1 MLSPSS
7 CRNVWDTSRKSLKER
22 CRNPRWRERG
32 GRKTSQI
39 TLTSLEKIK
48 NKKGF
53 WSNILKSIFMALVLC
68 QGKTWVGRTLM
79 LDFR

>member
-1 MLSPSS
+1 MQESKVEGTGWEENLP
-7 CRNVWDTSRKSLKER
+7 NYLNK
-22 CRNPRWRERG
+22 
-32 GRKTSQI
+32 
-39 TLTSLEKIK
+39 LEKIK

>member
-1 MLSPSS
+1 MEGTGWEENLP
-7 CRNVWDTSRKSLKER
+7 NYLNK
-22 CRNPRWRERG
+22 
-32 GRKTSQI
+32 
-39 TLTSLEKIK
+39 LEKIK